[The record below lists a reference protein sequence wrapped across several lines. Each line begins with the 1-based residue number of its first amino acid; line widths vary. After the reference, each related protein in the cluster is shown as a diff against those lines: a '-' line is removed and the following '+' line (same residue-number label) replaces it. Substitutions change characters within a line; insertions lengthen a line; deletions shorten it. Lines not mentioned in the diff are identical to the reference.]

1 MVVESL
7 GAARNVHRHGETVTA
22 EMRAELKAQQPLVVW
37 LTGLPGSGKSTIAK
51 LVTRFYDPTQGSVTI
66 DGHDLRS
73 VTLESLRRQLGVVPQ
88 EPFLFAGTIR
98 DNVAFARPGA
108 SDEEVWAAI
117 RAVGLTELVERMP
130 EGIDSFV
137 HERGSSLASGERQLL
152 ALARAFLARPR
163 VIVLDEATSNLDL
176 QSETKV
182 EAALDALLEGR
193 TAIIIAHRLSTVEIA
208 DRVLVMDHGRV
219 VEDGAPADLKDSSG
233 RYGDLHRA
241 WLESL
246 A

>member
-1 MVVESL
+1 MTS
-7 GAARNVHRHGETVTA
+7 
-22 EMRAELKAQQPLVVW
+22 
-37 LTGLPGSGKSTIAK
+37 
-51 LVTRFYDPTQGSVTI
+51 
-66 DGHDLRS
+66 
-73 VTLESLRRQLGVVPQ
+73 
-88 EPFLFAGTIR
+88 
-98 DNVAFARPGA
+98 FARPGA

-193 TAIIIAHRLSTVEIA
+193 TAVIIAHRLSTAMRA
-208 DRVLVMDHGRV
+208 DRIAVVDQGRILEIGSHGDLVAR
-219 VEDGAPADLKDSSG
+219 AG
-233 RYGDLHRA
+233 RYAEMYATWISHLDADHALP
-241 WLESL
+241 
-246 A
+246 